1 MTDEQK
7 TVSLEEEYLAGWK
20 RAQADYANLK
30 KDMEREKAE
39 FAKFANVRLLSDLL
53 PAFDQ
58 FDVALAHLPDLST
71 LEEKDRDRI
80 QQWIT
85 GIVAVRSVWDAAL
98 RSCGAEP
105 VPTTGAFDPSVHE
118 AVGQEPSDAIP
129 EGEIIRAVETGWT
142 LHGRLIRSARV
153 IISKGKS

>member
-7 TVSLEEEYLAGWK
+7 TISLEEEYLAGWK

-30 KDMEREKAE
+30 KEVEREKAE

-58 FDVALAHLPDLST
+58 FDVALAHLPDLSA
-71 LEEKDRDRI
+71 LKEKDRDRI
-80 QQWIT
+80 QNWIT
-85 GIVAVRSVWDAAL
+85 GLVAVRSVWDSAL

-105 VPTTGAFDPSVHE
+105 VPTAGAFDPSMHE
-118 AVGQEPSDAIP
+118 AVGQEPSETIP
-129 EGEIIRAVETGWT
+129 EHDIIRVVETGWM
-142 LHGRLIRSARV
+142 LNGRLIRSARV
-153 IISKGKS
+153 IISKGNS